1 METFYFIM
9 AHLWAISFKEERID
23 KKGKPFTSFRFSK
36 DQRSFHF
43 WIKSLVVYND
53 QAKDMVKILVNA
65 GAIRYDGRKFPI
77 SRSYTLKKLKG
88 DEYSAFSGGRWLGL
102 VSNYAIQDLL
112 NAEVQTKESEPLAD
126 DEWF

>member
-23 KKGKPFTSFRFSK
+23 VKGKPFTSFRFSK

-53 QAKDMVKILVNA
+53 QAKGVIKLLVNA
-65 GAIRYDGRKFPI
+65 GAIRYEDGRKFPVVK
-77 SRSYTLKKLKG
+77 SYTLKLKG
-88 DEYSAFSGGRWLGL
+88 DEYAAFSGGKWLGL
-102 VSNYAIQDLL
+102 VPNYAIQDLL
-112 NAEVQTKESEPLAD
+112 NAEVQAKESEPLAD